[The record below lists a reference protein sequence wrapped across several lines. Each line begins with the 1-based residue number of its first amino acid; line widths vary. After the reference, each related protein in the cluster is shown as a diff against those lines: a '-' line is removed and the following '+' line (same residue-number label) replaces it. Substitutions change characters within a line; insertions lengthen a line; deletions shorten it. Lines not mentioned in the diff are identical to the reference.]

1 VYLFESLETAAMAP
15 LASPNAPPCGQFFEG
30 AESEIPP
37 ALYLFPIVLAVMVL
51 PLVDIAVNLAAR
63 FRR

>member
-1 VYLFESLETAAMAP
+1 MAP